1 MAKKTNLLNDLQLR
15 RLISAREAVAKSDGD
30 GLTFTL
36 SSAGTASWVLRF
48 RLPGGRRKEV
58 TIGNYPDVSLS
69 TAREQARALRVQID
83 RGADPAALKR
93 ESKTRDM
100 QSWTVAELVADYR
113 EKALTLSN
121 YAKDTIYYRQADIDQ
136 VVLPKLGSWQVSRVT
151 SIDVVHTLKESG
163 RTWVMTKRL
172 LTTITKLL
180 DHACGLTIIGA
191 NPCTGIKLSALMGK
205 RPAPKARK
213 MLAADDLRVLLKD
226 INFIGRENALALLV
240 LLATCV
246 RGIELVKA
254 KKVDFDLEHGAWWVP
269 DASVKTRT
277 GFLVPLA
284 PAVIEWVQELMTLA
298 GESEYLLPAR
308 RADRIAKFGDTH
320 VGRTT
325 LWAAIRRA
333 FDRGDYDIQQFTP
346 HDTRSTAKGHL
357 RNMGVSR
364 EISEI
369 ALNHKLKG
377 MEGIYDVREE
387 IPERRHALAMWA
399 DFLMACERGLPPS
412 DARAGKVVPL
422 RRIA

>member
-15 RLISAREAVAKSDGD
+15 RLIAAGQALAKSDGD

-36 SSAGTASWVLRF
+36 SAAGTASWVLRF
-48 RLPGGRRKEV
+48 RLSGGRRKEV
-58 TIGNYPDVSLS
+58 TIGNYPDISLS
-69 TAREQARALRVQID
+69 AARERARALRVQID
-83 RGADPAALKR
+83 GGADPSALKR

-100 QSWTVAELVADYR
+100 QSWTMAELVADYR
-113 EKALTLSN
+113 AKALTLAN
-121 YAKDTIYYRQADIDQ
+121 YAEDTIYYREADIAQ
-136 VVLPKLGSWQVSRVT
+136 VVMPRLGTWQVRRIT
-151 SIDVVHTLKESG
+151 SIDVVHTLKESQ
-163 RTWVMTKRL
+163 RTWTMTKRL
-172 LTTITKLL
+172 LTTISKLF

-205 RPAPKARK
+205 RPATKMRK
-213 MLAADDLRVLLKD
+213 MLTVDDLRALLKGID
-226 INFIGRENALALLV
+226 FIGRENALALLI

-254 KKVDFDLEHGAWWVP
+254 KKSDFDLDRGTWWVP
-269 DASVKTRT
+269 DESVKTRS

-284 PAVIEWVQELMTLA
+284 PAVIEWVQELTTLA
-298 GESEYLLPAR
+298 GDSQYLLPAR
-308 RADRIAKFGDTH
+308 RANRIAKLGDTH

-333 FDRGDYDIQQFTP
+333 FERGDFDIQTFTP

-387 IPERRHALAMWA
+387 IPERRRALSMWA
-399 DFLMACERGLPPS
+399 DFLLACEKGLPPPS
-412 DARAGKVVPL
+412 TTSGKVVQL
-422 RRIA
+422 RRVA

>member
-1 MAKKTNLLNDLQLR
+1 MAQKTHLLNDLQLR
-15 RLISAREAVAKSDGD
+15 RFMAAGKDLAKSDGQ

-36 SSAGTASWVLRF
+36 SSAGTASWVLRY

-58 TIGNYPDVSLS
+58 TLGNYPDVSLS
-69 TAREQARALRVQID
+69 AARGHARALRVQID
-83 RGADPAALKR
+83 RGEDPSALKR

-100 QSWTVAELVADYR
+100 KSWTMAELIADYR
-113 EKALTLSN
+113 VKCLAPGS
-121 YAKDTIYYRQADIDQ
+121 YAEDTIKYREADIGQ
-136 VVLPKLGSWQVSRVT
+136 VVLPKLGAWQVQRVT
-151 SIDVVHTLKESG
+151 SIDVVHLLKESN

-172 LTTITKLL
+172 LTTISKVL

-191 NPCTGIKLSALMGK
+191 NPCTGIKLASLMGK
-205 RPAPKARK
+205 RPPVKVRK
-213 MLAADDLRVLLKD
+213 MLTVEDLQALLKGID
-226 INFIGRENALALLV
+226 FIGRENALALLV

-246 RGIELVKA
+246 RGIELVRA
-254 KKVDFDLEHGAWWVP
+254 KKADFDLERGTWWVP
-269 DASVKTRT
+269 DESVKTRS

-284 PAVIEWVQELMTLA
+284 PAVIAWVQEMMALA
-298 GESEYLLPAR
+298 GDSQYLLPAR
-308 RADRIAKFGDTH
+308 RSDRKARLGDTH

-325 LWAAIRRA
+325 LLAAIKRA
-333 FDRGDYDIQQFTP
+333 FARGDFDIQKFTP

-387 IPERRHALAMWA
+387 IPERRRALAMWA
-399 DFLMACERGLPPS
+399 DFLLSCEKGLPPPGETS
-412 DARAGKVVPL
+412 GKVVPL
-422 RRIA
+422 R

>member
-15 RLISAREAVAKSDGD
+15 RLIAAGEALAKSDGD

-36 SSAGTASWVLRF
+36 SAAGTASWVLRF

-58 TIGNYPDVSLS
+58 TIGNYPDISLS
-69 TAREQARALRVQID
+69 AARERARALRVQID
-83 RGADPAALKR
+83 SGADPAALKR

-100 QSWTVAELVADYR
+100 QSWTMAELVADYR
-113 EKALTLSN
+113 AKALTLAN
-121 YAKDTIYYRQADIDQ
+121 YAEDTIYYREADIAQ
-136 VVLPKLGSWQVSRVT
+136 VVLPKLGAWQVRRIT
-151 SIDVVHTLKESG
+151 SIDVVHTLKESQ
-163 RTWVMTKRL
+163 RTWTMTKRL
-172 LTTITKLL
+172 LTSISKLF
-180 DHACGLTIIGA
+180 DHACGLTIVGA

-205 RPAPKARK
+205 RPATKVRK
-213 MLAADDLRVLLKD
+213 MLNVEDLRALLKGID
-226 INFIGRENALALLV
+226 FIGRENALALLI

-254 KKVDFDLEHGAWWVP
+254 KKSDFDLDRGTWWVP
-269 DASVKTRT
+269 DESVKTRS

-284 PAVIEWVQELMTLA
+284 PAVIEWVQELTTLA
-298 GESEYLLPAR
+298 GDSQYLLPAR
-308 RADRIAKFGDTH
+308 RANRIAKLGDTH

-333 FDRGDYDIQQFTP
+333 FERGDFDIQTFTP

-387 IPERRHALAMWA
+387 IPERRRALSMWA
-399 DFLMACERGLPPS
+399 DFLLACEKGLPPPS
-412 DARAGKVVPL
+412 TTSGKVVQL
-422 RRIA
+422 RRVA

>member
-15 RLISAREAVAKSDGD
+15 RLIAAGEALAKSDGD

-36 SSAGTASWVLRF
+36 SAAGTASWVLRF
-48 RLPGGRRKEV
+48 RLSGGRRKEV
-58 TIGNYPDVSLS
+58 TIGNYPDISLS
-69 TAREQARALRVQID
+69 AAREQARALRVQID
-83 RGADPAALKR
+83 RGADPSALKR

-100 QSWTVAELVADYR
+100 QSWTMAELVADYR
-113 EKALTLSN
+113 AKALTLAN
-121 YAKDTIYYRQADIDQ
+121 YAEDTIYYREADISQ
-136 VVLPKLGSWQVSRVT
+136 VVLPRLGAWQVRRIT
-151 SIDVVHTLKESG
+151 SIDVVHTLKESK
-163 RTWVMTKRL
+163 RTWTMTKRL
-172 LTTITKLL
+172 LTTISKLF
-180 DHACGLTIIGA
+180 DHACGLTVIGA

-205 RPAPKARK
+205 RPATKVRK
-213 MLAADDLRVLLKD
+213 MLTVEDLRALLKGID
-226 INFIGRENALALLV
+226 FIGRENALALLI

-246 RGIELVKA
+246 RGIELAKA
-254 KKVDFDLEHGAWWVP
+254 KKSDFDLDRGTWWVP
-269 DASVKTRT
+269 DESVKTRS

-284 PAVIEWVQELMTLA
+284 PAVIEWAEELMTLA
-298 GESEYLLPAR
+298 GDSQYLLPAR
-308 RADRIAKFGDTH
+308 RADRVAKLGDTH

-333 FDRGDYDIQQFTP
+333 FERGDFDIQTFTP

-387 IPERRHALAMWA
+387 IPERRRALSMWA
-399 DFLMACERGLPPS
+399 DFLLACEKGLPPPS
-412 DARAGKVVPL
+412 TTSGKVVQL
-422 RRIA
+422 RRVA